1 MFTTENPDQKNKKN
15 QEDPINR
22 YWVVERVTLKTPN
35 EDLNIDLTNSFLRI
49 EINSGISSAFTQG
62 SIIFEEFSDLQTL
75 MGLSGNE
82 VLEINIKSI
91 EGKEY
96 SKRFKV
102 LQIIPPLKSPATTQK
117 IITIKF
123 ASFVYYNN
131 MLKSFSKAF
140 NRKKAT
146 ECVKQIYRDY
156 MDDETTPL
164 IIPQETDSTISIT
177 IPYRKPKEAID
188 IITKYS
194 SFDGLYDY
202 VFYEDIE
209 KCVYVPLSVLK
220 EKEKSLEFVSVRD
233 NENRDTEDGSR
244 DVDFYRKKII
254 SYSIDG
260 DMYNIP
266 KNINSGNYAATNI
279 NLNMTLK
286 EVTNRI
292 FIYENYFAESENNIE
307 SSPIIPKSK
316 NEEIAVANT
325 SKITVTY
332 EPTLTSDGQ
341 ILSQNILDSFYK
353 RKSVNNIFKQILS
366 IKTHSRCDL
375 LPGEIIGT
383 SIIGNKSLQTTD
395 NTDKYVSGNYMVLSC
410 IHIFEKTKSE
420 STFILGRDSI
430 PQNIPSEIEVSEE
443 G

>member
-1 MFTTENPDQKNKKN
+1 
-15 QEDPINR
+15 
-22 YWVVERVTLKTPN
+22 
-35 EDLNIDLTNSFLRI
+35 
-49 EINSGISSAFTQG
+49 
-62 SIIFEEFSDLQTL
+62 
-75 MGLSGNE
+75 
-82 VLEINIKSI
+82 
-91 EGKEY
+91 
-96 SKRFKV
+96 
-102 LQIIPPLKSPATTQK
+102 
-117 IITIKF
+117 
-123 ASFVYYNN
+123 
-131 MLKSFSKAF
+131 
-140 NRKKAT
+140 
-146 ECVKQIYRDY
+146 
-156 MDDETTPL
+156 
-164 IIPQETDSTISIT
+164 
-177 IPYRKPKEAID
+177 
-188 IITKYS
+188 
-194 SFDGLYDY
+194 
-202 VFYEDIE
+202 
-209 KCVYVPLSVLK
+209 LK

>member
-22 YWVVERVTLKTPN
+22 YWVVERVILKTPN

-164 IIPQETDSTISIT
+164 IIP
-177 IPYRKPKEAID
+177 
-188 IITKYS
+188 
-194 SFDGLYDY
+194 
-202 VFYEDIE
+202 
-209 KCVYVPLSVLK
+209 
-220 EKEKSLEFVSVRD
+220 
-233 NENRDTEDGSR
+233 
-244 DVDFYRKKII
+244 
-254 SYSIDG
+254 
-260 DMYNIP
+260 
-266 KNINSGNYAATNI
+266 
-279 NLNMTLK
+279 
-286 EVTNRI
+286 
-292 FIYENYFAESENNIE
+292 
-307 SSPIIPKSK
+307 
-316 NEEIAVANT
+316 
-325 SKITVTY
+325 
-332 EPTLTSDGQ
+332 
-341 ILSQNILDSFYK
+341 
-353 RKSVNNIFKQILS
+353 
-366 IKTHSRCDL
+366 
-375 LPGEIIGT
+375 
-383 SIIGNKSLQTTD
+383 
-395 NTDKYVSGNYMVLSC
+395 
-410 IHIFEKTKSE
+410 
-420 STFILGRDSI
+420 
-430 PQNIPSEIEVSEE
+430 
-443 G
+443 